1 MVSGQMNIG
10 DVNSNNG
17 NKYNNNNE
25 YGMNKHIKQK
35 LLDRMNNAS
44 NNGWQYVYKVNRNNN
59 NNKGNKKVLMEI

>member
-1 MVSGQMNIG
+1 MNIG

-35 LLDRMNNAS
+35 LLDRMNNAF
-44 NNGWQYVYKVNRNNN
+44 NNGWQYVY
-59 NNKGNKKVLMEI
+59 KGNKKVLMEI

>member
-1 MVSGQMNIG
+1 MNIG

-35 LLDRMNNAS
+35 LLDRMNNAF

>member
-1 MVSGQMNIG
+1 MNIG

-25 YGMNKHIKQK
+25 YEMNKHIKQK
-35 LLDRMNNAS
+35 LLDRINNAS

-59 NNKGNKKVLMEI
+59 KGNKKVLMEI

>member
-1 MVSGQMNIG
+1 MNIG
-10 DVNSNNG
+10 DVNSNNE

-44 NNGWQYVYKVNRNNN
+44 NNGWQYIYKVNRN

>member
-1 MVSGQMNIG
+1 M
-10 DVNSNNG
+10 D
-17 NKYNNNNE
+17 E
-25 YGMNKHIKQK
+25 HIKQK

>member
-1 MVSGQMNIG
+1 MNIG

-17 NKYNNNNE
+17 NKYNNNNK

-35 LLDRMNNAS
+35 LLDRINNAS

-59 NNKGNKKVLMEI
+59 NNKGNKKFLMEI

>member
-35 LLDRMNNAS
+35 LLDRMNNAF

>member
-1 MVSGQMNIG
+1 MNIG

-44 NNGWQYVYKVNRNNN
+44 NNGWQYVYQGNRNNN

>member
-1 MVSGQMNIG
+1 MNID

-35 LLDRMNNAS
+35 LLDRINNAS

>member
-1 MVSGQMNIG
+1 MNIG
-10 DVNSNNG
+10 DVNSNNE

-35 LLDRMNNAS
+35 LLDRINNAS

-59 NNKGNKKVLMEI
+59 KGNKKVLMEI